1 MDSRIL
7 TAKLHPLARLPVKDT
22 EGSAGYSLFSVDD
35 YVLQPH
41 QRQSIDTGL
50 AVEIPPGCYGRI
62 APKSGLAK
70 NYGIDVLGGV
80 VDRDFRGRVTV
91 ILLNTGDKELYI
103 RPGYRVAQLM
113 IERVANPCF
122 YEVGYHQLSKTLRT
136 TVDM

>member
-1 MDSRIL
+1 M
-7 TAKLHPLARLPVKDT
+7 
-22 EGSAGYSLFSVDD
+22 DD
-35 YVLQPH
+35 YVLQPQ
-41 QRQSIDTGL
+41 QRQSIDAGL

-103 RPGYRVAQLM
+103 
-113 IERVANPCF
+113 
-122 YEVGYHQLSKTLRT
+122 
-136 TVDM
+136 